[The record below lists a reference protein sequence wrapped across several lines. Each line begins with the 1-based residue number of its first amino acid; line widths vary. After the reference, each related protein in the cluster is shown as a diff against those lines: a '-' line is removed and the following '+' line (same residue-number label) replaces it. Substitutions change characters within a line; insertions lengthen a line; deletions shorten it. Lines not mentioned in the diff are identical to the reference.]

1 MNNRFIELK
10 PRDVQL
16 REEPSPVPPEGWV
29 RVKVSACGICG
40 TDLHLYEGM
49 PERGWSYP
57 VRPGHEV
64 TGVVMSDGD
73 ASGPIAAGE
82 QVVLHPL
89 IPCGQCEACTS
100 GVENLCRAAPAMG
113 FDAVGGLADEI
124 VWPGDRMVAA
134 PGIIPE
140 QAAILADAGASA
152 YRALALAELPKGG
165 ALTVLGAGGI
175 GTHILQIA
183 RALDPDAQLT
193 AVVRSTATAD
203 RLDALG
209 IGITLVDGVAGSH
222 KQVPAAS
229 GPQDA
234 VIEFGAGASALG
246 EAPPMLKRGG
256 RLVVGSIEDRPLD
269 LRTTLGVFATRGL
282 HVLGAMGSTLADLR
296 SVVELASSGALDLG
310 ASVSH
315 RLPLT
320 QTAQALAV
328 LEERPPGLMRVVV
341 TPVAPTTHV
350 L

>member
-1 MNNRFIELK
+1 MSNRFIELK
-10 PRDVQL
+10 PRDVRL
-16 REEPSPVPPEGWV
+16 CEEDSPVPPEGWV
-29 RVKVSACGICG
+29 RVNVSACGICG

-64 TGVVMSDGD
+64 TGVVSSDGN
-73 ASGPIAAGE
+73 GAGSVAPGD

-89 IPCGQCEACTS
+89 IPCGQCQACTS
-100 GVENLCRAAPAMG
+100 GLENLCRAAPAMG

-124 VWPGDRMVAA
+124 VWPAHRMVPA
-134 PGIIPE
+134 PGIAPE

-152 YRALALAELPKGG
+152 YRALALAELPPGG
-165 ALTVLGAGGI
+165 ALAVLGAGGI

-183 RALDPDAQLT
+183 RALDPGARLT
-193 AVVRSTATAD
+193 AVVRSGATAE
-203 RLDALG
+203 RLEALG
-209 IGITLVDGVAGSH
+209 IGITLIDGVPGSH
-222 KQVPAAS
+222 KSVPAAN

-234 VIEFGAGASALG
+234 VIEFGAGADALG

-269 LRTTLGVFATRGL
+269 LKTTLGVFATRGL
-282 HVLGAMGSTLADLR
+282 QVLGAMGSTLEDLR
-296 SVVELASSGALDLG
+296 SVVELASSGRLDLS

-315 RLPLT
+315 RLPLS

-341 TPVAPTTHV
+341 TPS
-350 L
+350 